1 MYRLSFICVLF
12 FLNSCGQ
19 QAEPKPLE
27 FTVLKQEELIPIIVD
42 LQILEGHYQRKFS
55 RIDIYRDALD
65 SASQSIFQKHQI
77 SQEEFEKNLD
87 YYGNYPDSLFR
98 IYESA
103 LDTIN
108 LRLNVINAE

>member
-1 MYRLSFICVLF
+1 MYKLPIIFLLF
-12 FLNSCGQ
+12 FMHSCGQ
-19 QAEPKPLE
+19 QVEPQPAD
-27 FTVLKQEELIPIIVD
+27 FPVLKQEKLIPIIVD

-77 SQEEFEKNLD
+77 SQEVFEKNLD
-87 YYGNYPDSLFR
+87 YYGNYPDSLFS